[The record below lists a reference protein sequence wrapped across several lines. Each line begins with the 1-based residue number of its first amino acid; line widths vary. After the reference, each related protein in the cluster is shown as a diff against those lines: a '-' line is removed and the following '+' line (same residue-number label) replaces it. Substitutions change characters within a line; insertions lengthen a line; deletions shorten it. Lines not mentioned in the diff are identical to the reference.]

1 MPDVDAVLL
10 DAGGVFVLPN
20 AALLAAVVRAAGGR
34 SEPHLLDRAHY
45 AAVAALDAMYSPDS
59 HDMGAAAVDAGSADG
74 DDPAGTAAALPM
86 GAPQWMDWSRYVSI
100 VARTCGVP
108 DDRMADAVAGLLEL
122 FAMPAPMLWNQVVPE
137 AVVALRALAATDLA
151 LAVVSNSDGTVE
163 ELLRDAAVCQV
174 GEGAGVPV
182 AFVMDSHHVGSA
194 KPDPAIF
201 VAALER
207 LDVAPGRVVHV
218 GDTAHADVDGALAA
232 GITPLH
238 LDPYGDCPYPS
249 GHHAHVRSLTEALAF
264 VAG

>member
-20 AALLAAVVRAAGGR
+20 ASLLAAVVRAAGGR
-34 SEPHLLDRAHY
+34 SEPELLGRAHY
-45 AAVAALDAMYSPDS
+45 AAVAAMDAVHQPD
-59 HDMGAAAVDAGSADG
+59 A
-74 DDPAGTAAALPM
+74 PAM
-86 GAPQWMDWSRYVSI
+86 GAPQPMDWSRYVVT

-108 DDRMADAVAGLLEL
+108 DDRMADAEAGLLEL
-122 FAMPAPMLWNQVVPE
+122 FTMPAPLLWNQVVPE

-163 ELLRDAAVCQV
+163 ALLRDVAVCQV

-182 AFVMDSHHVGSA
+182 AFVVDSHHVGSA

-201 VAALER
+201 AAALER
-207 LDVAPGRVVHV
+207 LDVAPERVVHV

-249 GHHAHVRSLTEALAF
+249 GHHAHVRSLADVVALL
-264 VAG
+264 AG